1 MKESKIEILDLKMKY
16 GKDKVLVDD
25 ISMEFIERRKIPR
38 DKKDEGKR
46 QGEKVD
52 VLDNVSLKIYD
63 GEFVCILGPSGCGKS
78 TLLKIIAGFIRP
90 TSGSIFI
97 DGKEVNGPRPNN
109 IFVFQEGGLFP
120 WLTVYENVAMGI
132 RHLKNEEEK
141 RLKVQE
147 YLEMVDLIGFENHY
161 PHMLSGGMK
170 QRAEIARALAVEPDI
185 MYMDEPFSGLD
196 FLTRLH
202 LREELVNM
210 HLYIQKTILF
220 VTHDIDEAIQLAD
233 RLIVLTDRPSKVKMN
248 YEINE
253 PHPRDIN
260 TGELQNI
267 RQQLYL
273 SMGVHYTL

>member
-1 MKESKIEILDLKMKY
+1 MRKSKILVHNLNMRY
-16 GKDKVLVDD
+16 GKNKVFLNE
-25 ISMEFIERRKIPR
+25 IRMEYIERRKVPR
-38 DKKDEGKR
+38 TKKDRGKK
-46 QGEKVD
+46 QGERVE
-52 VLDNVSLKIYD
+52 VLKDITLNIYE

-78 TLLKIIAGFIRP
+78 TLLKLIAGFLQP
-90 TSGSIFI
+90 TSGKIMI
-97 DGKEVNGPRPNN
+97 DGQEVRGPRPNN

-132 RHLKNEEEK
+132 RHVKDEEEK
-141 RLKVQE
+141 HARVIE
-147 YLEMVDLIGFENHY
+147 YLEMVDLTGFENHY

-170 QRAEIARALAVEPDI
+170 QRAEIARALAVGPEI
-185 MYMDEPFSGLD
+185 LYMDEPFSGLD

-210 HLYIQKTILF
+210 HLYIQKTTLF

-233 RLIVLTDRPSKVKMN
+233 RLVVLSERPSTIKMN

-260 TGELQNI
+260 TGKLRDI

-273 SMGVHYTL
+273 SLGVHYTL